1 MDSAEIK
8 FLTRV
13 RIPFVLIALAVAV
26 LTLASPAVASNGPSI
41 ASSATSGVVQPLA
54 TSPTGFVRGM
64 YGKDS
69 SHSGFD
75 LMAGLGFNTVMT
87 GPYPQL
93 LDPVATKGL
102 EGIVWLGNWLNAPT
116 CKFERN
122 DATITTQVTA
132 VAKQRAILAYYLG
145 DEPHVS
151 ECPQAPA
158 MFKKRT
164 ELVHSLAPGS
174 VTFTV
179 IQQSENGT
187 VRNYAPWAGAVDVIG
202 FDIYPCSKA
211 SSSCNFG
218 AIDAAIAAIE
228 GAGIKRYWAIIQ
240 DFQDCYYRLPTPQ
253 ELRAQYDHWAR
264 SNMSGYLVFSW
275 NYQSVDSKCVG
286 TNLENHPDNIAEL
299 KYENSRTF
307 VPQPAQPPSSLISK
321 VIGIGRTSSSPG
333 LLAVSI
339 ASVLLIGIAI
349 VALLLLRR
357 RRKRRLAP

>member
-1 MDSAEIK
+1 MATSGIK
-8 FLTRV
+8 FLTRF
-13 RIPFVLIALAVAV
+13 RIPLMMIALAAAV
-26 LTLASPAVASNGPSI
+26 LTLASPVEAFNSESI
-41 ASSATSGVVQPLA
+41 ASSPTPGQQIV

-75 LMAGLGFNTVMT
+75 LMAGLGFNTVMAS
-87 GPYPQL
+87 PYPQL
-93 LDPVATKGL
+93 LDPVAAKGL
-102 EGIVWLGNWLNAPT
+102 EGIVWLGNWLNAPA

-158 MFKKRT
+158 MFKQRT

-187 VRNYAPWAGAVDVIG
+187 LRNYAPWAGAVDVIG

-275 NYQSVDSKCVG
+275 NYQSVDPKCVG
-286 TNLENHPDNIAEL
+286 TNLENHPDNISEL

-307 VPQPAQPPSSLISK
+307 VPQLAQPLSSPNSK
-321 VIGIGRTSSSPG
+321 VIGIGRALSSPG
-333 LLAVSI
+333 LLAMSIVS
-339 ASVLLIGIAI
+339 ALLIGIAI